1 MNNLH
6 LKVNKRKNFS
16 TIKIIR
22 INVDYKKSRNL
33 LKNSRKKLRKKI
45 TEQNYFPSLQ
55 VKVL

>member
-1 MNNLH
+1 MNNRH
-6 LKVNKRKNFS
+6 LKVNKRKNFN